1 MCKSGVSQ
9 LAKKKEAKPERLQLT
24 LTLEQTQ
31 KFNAYIINVG
41 KKQGRI
47 PSAIK
52 TKILRAALDEWFQ
65 HHGNNFDIDW
75 EQK

>member
-1 MCKSGVSQ
+1 M
-9 LAKKKEAKPERLQLT
+9 AKKRELKPERLNLT

-31 KFNAYIINVG
+31 KLNTYIINVG

-65 HHGNNFDIDW
+65 KHENDLNIDW
-75 EQK
+75 E

>member
-1 MCKSGVSQ
+1 M
-9 LAKKKEAKPERLQLT
+9 AKKKETKAERLNIT
-24 LTLEQTQ
+24 LTPEQTRRL
-31 KFNAYIINVG
+31 NTYIINTG

-65 HHGNNFDIDW
+65 KHENDFDIDW
-75 EQK
+75 EKRK

>member
-1 MCKSGVSQ
+1 M
-9 LAKKKEAKPERLQLT
+9 AKKRELKPERLNLT
-24 LTLEQTQ
+24 LTRDQTE

-41 KKQGRI
+41 KKKGRI

-65 HHGNNFDIDW
+65 RHENDFDIDW
-75 EQK
+75 EKRE

>member
-1 MCKSGVSQ
+1 M
-9 LAKKKEAKPERLQLT
+9 AKKRELKPERLNLT

-31 KFNAYIINVG
+31 KLNTYIINVG
-41 KKQGRI
+41 KKHGRI

-65 HHGNNFDIDW
+65 KHETDFNIDW
-75 EQK
+75 D

>member
-1 MCKSGVSQ
+1 M
-9 LAKKKEAKPERLQLT
+9 ARKKEVKPERLNLT
-24 LTLEQTQ
+24 LTSEQTQ
-31 KFNAYIINVG
+31 KLNTYIINVG

-65 HHGNNFDIDW
+65 KHENDFSIDW
-75 EQK
+75 E

>member
-1 MCKSGVSQ
+1 M
-9 LAKKKEAKPERLQLT
+9 AKKREVKPERLNIT
-24 LTLEQTQ
+24 LTSEQTQ
-31 KFNAYIINVG
+31 KLNTYIINVG

-65 HHGNNFDIDW
+65 KHENDFNIDW
-75 EQK
+75 E

>member
-1 MCKSGVSQ
+1 M
-9 LAKKKEAKPERLQLT
+9 AKKKETKPERLNLT
-24 LTLEQTQ
+24 LTPEQTQ
-31 KFNAYIINVG
+31 KFNTYIINVG

-65 HHGNNFDIDW
+65 RHENDFNIDW
-75 EQK
+75 EKQE